1 MFSQKFST
9 ILLLAMVSV
18 TWRSRNDTGTA
29 RRHRYRERDDA
40 DGELKLSTQ
49 SEPDYRDR
57 WQKCLTVLME
67 EEKRKLQGSHHIAP
81 ANPGP
86 SNRASFSGRQCVTS
100 HLVYATM
107 SKQYQFK
114 LVLLGQFLLSES
126 LIPLRSFKVNQQLE
140 NLGTLYTILHVTR
153 LTLHQPCPPF
163 RQGPVR

>member
-153 LTLHQPCPPF
+153 LTLH
-163 RQGPVR
+163 

>member
-1 MFSQKFST
+1 MIQ
-9 ILLLAMVSV
+9 AQ
-18 TWRSRNDTGTA
+18 REGTGT
-29 RRHRYRERDDA
+29 ERGTMPTA
-40 DGELKLSTQ
+40 SSNSVLRANQT
-49 SEPDYRDR
+49 YRDR

-67 EEKRKLQGSHHIAP
+67 EEKRNLQGSHHIAP

-86 SNRASFSGRQCVTS
+86 GNRASFSGRQCVTS